1 MNIVVIL
8 AGGTGTRLGTDIPKQ
23 YIEVEGKP
31 VIGYCLDICFVH
43 PSVDA
48 VQVVADEPYHE
59 LILNYINDRNYAE
72 NEDRK
77 DSEGG
82 NCNGNGK
89 NSGSNENNQHGS
101 RGKTQK
107 MPAKWRGFSA
117 PGPNRQMSIYH
128 ALEDCLRYA
137 APSDCVMLHDAAR
150 PLVSDRCIERCFDE
164 VKLHDGVLPVLP
176 MKDTVYLSEDGKRIS
191 SLLEREKIFAGQAPE
206 AFKLGKYYE
215 ANRRLLPD
223 RIREIKGSTEPAVL
237 AGMDVA
243 MIDGDEGNFK
253 ITTMQDLERF
263 RQKISESNGNR

>member
-8 AGGTGTRLGTDIPKQ
+8 AGGTGTRLGGEIPKQ

-31 VIGYCLDICFVH
+31 VIGYCLDTFFGH
-43 PSVDA
+43 PSVDG
-48 VQVVADEPYHE
+48 VQVVADSPYHDY
-59 LILNYINDRNYAE
+59 ILEYI
-72 NEDRK
+72 K
-77 DSEGG
+77 DSGYGEEEGT
-82 NCNGNGK
+82 GK
-89 NSGSNENNQHGS
+89 DEKGGT
-101 RGKTQK
+101 GK

-117 PGPNRQMSIYH
+117 PGFNRQMSIFH

-137 APSDCVMLHDAAR
+137 SPSDCVMLHDAAR
-150 PLVSDRCIERCFDE
+150 PLVDSACIRDCFDS
-164 VKLHDGVLPVLP
+164 VKEHEGVLPVLP

-206 AFKLGKYYE
+206 AFRLGAYYE

-263 RQKISESNGNR
+263 RQIILGGKG